1 MLGRIIAT
9 IKTHWVSLRVIG
21 TFLFLITAFFF
32 ILTWGPIV
40 DRVDIGA
47 GLAHLAAWMSYWL
60 LRPLSA
66 ILGFDMHIMGTIM
79 GSGNFE
85 VDVAPA
91 CSGAVPTSIYL
102 SAVLA
107 YPTTWRAKLIG
118 SALGIVS
125 IHMVNLVRVAALF
138 LIGIYFHEAF
148 HDTHVYV
155 AQALV
160 VCVAVALWLYWA
172 TRFADAPA
180 H

>member
-1 MLGRIIAT
+1 MSYWIA
-9 IKTHWVSLRVIG
+9 VRVIG
-21 TFLFLITAFFF
+21 VFLFLIMAFFF
-32 ILTWGPIV
+32 VLTWDPILKV
-40 DRVDIGA
+40 IDIGA
-47 GLAHLAAWMSYWL
+47 GLAHLSAWMSYQV
-60 LRPLSA
+60 LRA
-66 ILGFDMHIMGTIM
+66 IGALGGFPVHRMDTIM
-79 GSGNFE
+79 GSGSFE

-102 SAVLA
+102 AAVFA
-107 YPTTWRAKLIG
+107 YPTTWRARWLGTAIG
-118 SALGIVS
+118 IGVIQV
-125 IHMVNLVRVAALF
+125 VNIIRVTALF
-138 LIGIYFHEAF
+138 LIGLYFREIF

>member
-1 MLGRIIAT
+1 
-9 IKTHWVSLRVIG
+9 
-21 TFLFLITAFFF
+21 
-32 ILTWGPIV
+32 
-40 DRVDIGA
+40 
-47 GLAHLAAWMSYWL
+47 MSYGVL
-60 LRPLSA
+60 QGRSAPLA
-66 ILGFDMHIMGTIM
+66 GFPVHKMGTIM
-79 GSGNFE
+79 GSGPFE

-102 SAVLA
+102 AAVFA
-107 YPTTWRAKLIG
+107 YPTTLAGARLGTAIG
-118 SALGIVS
+118 IGVIQL
-125 IHMVNLVRVAALF
+125 VNVVRVSALF
-138 LIGIYFHEAF
+138 LIGLFFHEIF

>member
-1 MLGRIIAT
+1 MSNWLAA
-9 IKTHWVSLRVIG
+9 RVIG
-21 TFLFLITAFFF
+21 TFLALIVVFFF
-32 ILTWGPIV
+32 ILTWDPLLKFIDLGAALAHV
-40 DRVDIGA
+40 SAGMSYGVLKVIGA
-47 GLAHLAAWMSYWL
+47 IG
-60 LRPLSA
+60 
-66 ILGFDMHIMGTIM
+66 GFPVTKMGTIM

-102 SAVLA
+102 AAVYA
-107 YPTTWRAKLIG
+107 YPTSWRARGIG
-118 SALGIVS
+118 TAIGIGV
-125 IHMVNLVRVAALF
+125 IQLVNVVRVSALF
-138 LIGIYFHEAF
+138 LIGLFFHEIF

>member
-1 MLGRIIAT
+1 MLARIIAT
-9 IKTHWVSLRVIG
+9 IRTHWVSLRVIA
-21 TFLFLITAFFF
+21 TFLFLIVAFFF

-40 DRVDIGA
+40 DRIDIGS
-47 GLAHLAAWMSYWL
+47 GLAHLATWMSYGLLRL
-60 LRPLSA
+60 LRPL
-66 ILGFDMHIMGTIM
+66 LGFDVHITGTIM

-102 SAVLA
+102 AAVLA

-118 SALGIVS
+118 SALGIVA
-125 IHMVNLVRVAALF
+125 IHMVNLLRVAALF